1 VQRRT
6 RLPVNVLMVNDDAP
20 MSRALRSFLV
30 KHGYVISEARSGR
43 EALNRIFGPRAD
55 LVLLDTEGLGTDDR
69 EICRRLRER
78 VPGAGIVVVKVWGG
92 KREKIRMLEA
102 GADAYI
108 TKPIN
113 FPEFLARLQALS
125 GRIETAKQVR
135 GSIVRAANLEL
146 DLENQT
152 LRRLGVQIHLSP
164 TESSLLAYLMQ
175 NPGVPM
181 DNKKLLRAIW
191 GFSND
196 KELDYVVQPYISRLR
211 RKIEDD
217 INTPAYLLT
226 VKGFGYRFCNQ
237 SRVAHDATV
246 ACGDQP
252 ATSPSSSDGR
262 PAKESVENLLWVSLR
277 RLRKAIQNGWVS
289 FPSQVPVFA
298 RESRSDI
305 QWRLVELY
313 FVRNWS
319 CSDLG
324 QRYGVTMERVR
335 QLLSAWVRRAVLI
348 GYLQEMPTESR
359 LALRSS
365 GGGSTSPHSL

>member
-6 RLPVNVLMVNDDAP
+6 RLPVNVLVVDDDAP
-20 MSRALRSFLV
+20 MSRALRSSLAEQ
-30 KHGYVISEARSGR
+30 GYVISEARSGR
-43 EALNRIFGPRAD
+43 EALRRVLRPRAD
-55 LVLLDTEGLGTDDR
+55 LVLLDTEGQGTDER
-69 EICRRLRER
+69 EVCRRFRER

-92 KREKIRMLEA
+92 KQEKIRILEA

-113 FPEFLARLQALS
+113 FPEFLARLRALS
-125 GRIETAKQVR
+125 RRIETARQVR
-135 GSIVRAANLEL
+135 SSIVRAANLEL

-164 TESSLLAYLMQ
+164 TEFSLLAYLMQ
-175 NPGVPM
+175 NPGLPM

-226 VKGFGYRFCNQ
+226 VPGFGYRFCNQ
-237 SRVAHDATV
+237 SRVADTATV
-246 ACGDQP
+246 ACGGRP
-252 ATSPSSSDGR
+252 ATSPSSSEGR
-262 PAKESVENLLWVSLR
+262 PAKESVENLLCLSLR
-277 RLRKAIQNGWVS
+277 RLRKAIQNGLVS

-298 RESRSDI
+298 RESRPDI

-324 QRYGVTMERVR
+324 QRYGVSMERVR
-335 QLLSAWVRRAVLI
+335 QLLSAWVRRSALI
-348 GYLQEMPTESR
+348 GYLQEIPAQSQRT
-359 LALRSS
+359 
-365 GGGSTSPHSL
+365 P